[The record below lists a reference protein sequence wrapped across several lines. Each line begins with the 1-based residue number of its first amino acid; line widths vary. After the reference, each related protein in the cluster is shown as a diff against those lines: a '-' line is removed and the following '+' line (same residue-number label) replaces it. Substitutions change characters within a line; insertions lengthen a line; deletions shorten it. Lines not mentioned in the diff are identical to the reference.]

1 MMWMQD
7 VVYTNY
13 MDWQETNTFINGVAS
28 ASGNVELLF
37 NEKVDR
43 DTSLVIYDGKQID
56 LSHEHTYI
64 DIQKEGITQLVYI
77 LKDIDG
83 YALEEGEKTILLD
96 TTLPNIVVKTKDCM
110 IKDVL
115 PLIDCEKVHVQILE
129 ENVDH
134 IDVYLDDEKV
144 EFENL
149 EFDLDVSTKN
159 RIIKVLCRDIAG
171 NEIER
176 KIEILPIVFPE
187 CLLQERT
194 YVKDNKLD
202 LGFESICEIPLHLH
216 VYCDGNYL
224 YSIDLENKDF
234 ATIDFSKSGVYTF
247 VLEHKEYPHIK
258 KELQGFIVYSNILP
272 TLTLQPSA
280 KVSNED
286 VFVNLNWNVPY
297 LERGYI
303 DVELNGIKDRHYLN
317 ETIHLFAVNNR
328 DLFYKVIA
336 YAKDAFGNEV
346 WDQVIVQIDKR
357 APSTSLYVNNE
368 QILDKTIIK
377 KLPEFEYRMDD
388 HNATMKVEY
397 YLNGILMDM
406 DIEKIFNRMV
416 RDDILKV
423 VTYTTDTLNNLEKK
437 EYEFVF
443 SPDKEKEIISKSEQL
458 TNKNEVVTFERIWNV
473 NDKNELVLTKNVKK
487 FQKQSKPV
495 IHYLR
500 KKNKVQIWTEDT
512 IEYVLVNGKKINIKK
527 DVLGHDFI
535 ELSLKKHKTNIEVKV
550 KNESNRTST
559 LKKEEVRKQ
568 LKISFIQKIWM
579 FIKRILNL

>member
-1 MMWMQD
+1 MWMQD

-202 LGFESICEIPLHLH
+202 LGFESICEIPLYLH

-258 KELQGFIVYSNILP
+258 KELQGSIVYSNILP

-317 ETIHLFAVNNR
+317 ETIYLFAENNR

-388 HNATMKVEY
+388 HNAAMKVEY

>member
-1 MMWMQD
+1 MWMQD

-115 PLIDCEKVHVQILE
+115 PLIDCEKVHIQILE

-258 KELQGFIVYSNILP
+258 KELQGSIVYSNILP

-388 HNATMKVEY
+388 HNAAMKVEY

>member
-1 MMWMQD
+1 MWMQD

-83 YALEEGEKTILLD
+83 YALEEGEKTIFLD
-96 TTLPNIVVKTKDCM
+96 TTLPDIVVKTKDCM

-129 ENVDH
+129 ENVDR
-134 IDVYLDDEKV
+134 IEVYLDDEKV
-144 EFENL
+144 EFEDL

-159 RIIKVLCRDIAG
+159 RNIKVLCRDIVG

-187 CLLQERT
+187 CILQERT
-194 YVKDNKLD
+194 YAKDNKFD
-202 LGFESICEIPLHLH
+202 LGFESISEIPLHLH
-216 VYCDGNYL
+216 VYCDANYL
-224 YSIDLENKDF
+224 YSVDLENKDF

-258 KELQGFIVYSNILP
+258 KELQGSIVYSNILP

-303 DVELNGIKDRHYLN
+303 DVELNGIKNRHYLN
-317 ETIHLFAVNNR
+317 ETIHLFAVNDR
-328 DLFYKVIA
+328 DLFYKIIA

-346 WDQVIVQIDKR
+346 WDRVIVQIDKR

-397 YLNGILMDM
+397 YLNGIFMDM

-458 TNKNEVVTFERIWNV
+458 TKKNEVVTFERIWNV
-473 NDKNELVLTKNVKK
+473 NDKNELVLTKNVKN

-512 IEYVLVNGKKINIKK
+512 IEYVLVNGKKLNIKK

-550 KNESNRTST
+550 KNESNRTTT
-559 LKKEEVRKQ
+559 LKKEELRKQ

>member
-1 MMWMQD
+1 MWMQD

-129 ENVDH
+129 ENIDH

-149 EFDLDVSTKN
+149 EFNLDVSTKN

-202 LGFESICEIPLHLH
+202 LGFESICEIPLYLH

-258 KELQGFIVYSNILP
+258 KELQGSIVYSNILP

-388 HNATMKVEY
+388 HNAAMKVEY

-535 ELSLKKHKTNIEVKV
+535 ELSLKKHKMNIEVKV

>member
-129 ENVDH
+129 ENIDH

-202 LGFESICEIPLHLH
+202 LGFESICEIPLYLH

-258 KELQGFIVYSNILP
+258 KELQGSIVYSNILP

-317 ETIHLFAVNNR
+317 ETIYLFAVNNR

-388 HNATMKVEY
+388 HNAAMKVEY

>member
-1 MMWMQD
+1 MWMQD

-96 TTLPNIVVKTKDCM
+96 TILPNIVVKTKDCM

-134 IDVYLDDEKV
+134 VDVYLDDEKV

-234 ATIDFSKSGVYTF
+234 ATIDFGKSGVYTF

-258 KELQGFIVYSNILP
+258 KELQGSIVYSNILP

-357 APSTSLYVNNE
+357 APFTSLYVNNQ

-397 YLNGILMDM
+397 YLNGVFMDM

-416 RDDILKV
+416 RDDILKI

-458 TNKNEVVTFERIWNV
+458 TKKNEVVTFERIWNV
-473 NDKNELVLTKNVKK
+473 NDMNELVLTKSVKK

-512 IEYVLVNGKKINIKK
+512 IEYVLINGKKINIKK

>member
-1 MMWMQD
+1 MWMQD

-129 ENVDH
+129 ENIDH

-202 LGFESICEIPLHLH
+202 LGFESICEIPLYLH

-258 KELQGFIVYSNILP
+258 KELQGSIVYSNILP

-317 ETIHLFAVNNR
+317 ETIYLFAVNNR

-388 HNATMKVEY
+388 HNAAMKVEY

-527 DVLGHDFI
+527 GVLGHDFI

>member
-1 MMWMQD
+1 MWMQD

-258 KELQGFIVYSNILP
+258 KELQGSIVYSNILP

-317 ETIHLFAVNNR
+317 ETIHLFAENNR

-336 YAKDAFGNEV
+336 YAKDVFGNEV

-397 YLNGILMDM
+397 YLNGIFMDM

-458 TNKNEVVTFERIWNV
+458 TNKNEVLTFERIWNV

-487 FQKQSKPV
+487 IQKQSKPV

>member
-1 MMWMQD
+1 MWMQD

-129 ENVDH
+129 ENIDH

-202 LGFESICEIPLHLH
+202 LGFESICEIPLYLH

-258 KELQGFIVYSNILP
+258 KELQGSIVYSNILP

-317 ETIHLFAVNNR
+317 ETIYLFAVNNR

-388 HNATMKVEY
+388 HNAAMKVEY

>member
-1 MMWMQD
+1 MWMQD

-64 DIQKEGITQLVYI
+64 DIQKEGITQVVYI

-129 ENVDH
+129 ENIDH

-202 LGFESICEIPLHLH
+202 LGFESICEIPLYLH

-258 KELQGFIVYSNILP
+258 KELQGSIVYSNILP

-388 HNATMKVEY
+388 HNAAMKVEY

>member
-1 MMWMQD
+1 MWMQD

-202 LGFESICEIPLHLH
+202 LGFESICEIPLYLH

-258 KELQGFIVYSNILP
+258 KELQGSIVYSNILP

-303 DVELNGIKDRHYLN
+303 DVELNGIKDWHYLN

-388 HNATMKVEY
+388 HNAAMKVEY

>member
-1 MMWMQD
+1 MWMQD

-129 ENVDH
+129 ENIDH

-202 LGFESICEIPLHLH
+202 LGFESICEIPLYLH

-258 KELQGFIVYSNILP
+258 KELQGSIVYSNILP

-303 DVELNGIKDRHYLN
+303 DVELNGIKDRNYLN

-388 HNATMKVEY
+388 HNAAMKVEY

>member
-202 LGFESICEIPLHLH
+202 LGFESICEIPLYLH

-258 KELQGFIVYSNILP
+258 KELQGSIVYSNILP

-317 ETIHLFAVNNR
+317 ETIYLFAENNR

-388 HNATMKVEY
+388 HNAAMKVEY

>member
-1 MMWMQD
+1 MWMQD

-258 KELQGFIVYSNILP
+258 KELQGSIVYSNILP

-317 ETIHLFAVNNR
+317 ETIHLFVENNR

-336 YAKDAFGNEV
+336 YAKDVFGNEV

-512 IEYVLVNGKKINIKK
+512 IEYVLVNGKKMNIKK

-568 LKISFIQKIWM
+568 LKISFIQKIWK

>member
-1 MMWMQD
+1 MWMQD

-129 ENVDH
+129 ENIDH

-202 LGFESICEIPLHLH
+202 LGFESICEIPLYLH

-258 KELQGFIVYSNILP
+258 KELQGSIVYSNILP

-317 ETIHLFAVNNR
+317 ETIYLFAVNNR

-388 HNATMKVEY
+388 HNAAMKVEY

-568 LKISFIQKIWM
+568 LKI
-579 FIKRILNL
+579 

>member
-1 MMWMQD
+1 M
-7 VVYTNY
+7 
-13 MDWQETNTFINGVAS
+13 
-28 ASGNVELLF
+28 
-37 NEKVDR
+37 
-43 DTSLVIYDGKQID
+43 
-56 LSHEHTYI
+56 
-64 DIQKEGITQLVYI
+64 
-77 LKDIDG
+77 
-83 YALEEGEKTILLD
+83 
-96 TTLPNIVVKTKDCM
+96 
-110 IKDVL
+110 
-115 PLIDCEKVHVQILE
+115 
-129 ENVDH
+129 
-134 IDVYLDDEKV
+134 
-144 EFENL
+144 
-149 EFDLDVSTKN
+149 
-159 RIIKVLCRDIAG
+159 
-171 NEIER
+171 
-176 KIEILPIVFPE
+176 
-187 CLLQERT
+187 
-194 YVKDNKLD
+194 
-202 LGFESICEIPLHLH
+202 
-216 VYCDGNYL
+216 
-224 YSIDLENKDF
+224 
-234 ATIDFSKSGVYTF
+234 
-247 VLEHKEYPHIK
+247 
-258 KELQGFIVYSNILP
+258 
-272 TLTLQPSA
+272 
-280 KVSNED
+280 
-286 VFVNLNWNVPY
+286 
-297 LERGYI
+297 
-303 DVELNGIKDRHYLN
+303 
-317 ETIHLFAVNNR
+317 
-328 DLFYKVIA
+328 
-336 YAKDAFGNEV
+336 
-346 WDQVIVQIDKR
+346 QIDKR

-388 HNATMKVEY
+388 HNAAMKVEY

-458 TNKNEVVTFERIWNV
+458 TNKNEVLTFERIWNV

-512 IEYVLVNGKKINIKK
+512 IEYVLVNGKKINIKN

>member
-1 MMWMQD
+1 MWMQD

-83 YALEEGEKTILLD
+83 YAPEEGEKTILLD

-134 IDVYLDDEKV
+134 VDVYLDDEKV
-144 EFENL
+144 EFGNL

-234 ATIDFSKSGVYTF
+234 ATIDFGKSGVYTF

-258 KELQGFIVYSNILP
+258 KELQGSIVYSNILP

-397 YLNGILMDM
+397 YLNGIFMDM

-473 NDKNELVLTKNVKK
+473 NDKNELVLTKSVKK

>member
-13 MDWQETNTFINGVAS
+13 MYWQETNTFINGVAS

-134 IDVYLDDEKV
+134 VDVYLDDEKV
-144 EFENL
+144 EFGNL

-234 ATIDFSKSGVYTF
+234 ATIDFGKSGVYTF

-258 KELQGFIVYSNILP
+258 KELQGSIVYSNILP

-397 YLNGILMDM
+397 YLNGIFMDM

-473 NDKNELVLTKNVKK
+473 NDKNELVLTKSVKK

>member
-1 MMWMQD
+1 MWMQD

-134 IDVYLDDEKV
+134 VDVYLDDEKV

-258 KELQGFIVYSNILP
+258 KELQGSIVYSNILP

-357 APSTSLYVNNE
+357 APSTSLYVNNQ

-397 YLNGILMDM
+397 YLNGVFMDM

-423 VTYTTDTLNNLEKK
+423 VTFTTDTLNNLEKK

-458 TNKNEVVTFERIWNV
+458 TKKNEVVTFERIWNV

>member
-129 ENVDH
+129 ENIDH

-202 LGFESICEIPLHLH
+202 LGFESICEIPLYLH

-258 KELQGFIVYSNILP
+258 KELQGSIVYSNILP

-317 ETIHLFAVNNR
+317 ETIYLFAVNNR

-388 HNATMKVEY
+388 HNAAMKVEY

-458 TNKNEVVTFERIWNV
+458 TNKNEVVTFERICNV

>member
-202 LGFESICEIPLHLH
+202 LGFESICEIPLYLH

-258 KELQGFIVYSNILP
+258 KELQGSIVYSNILP

-388 HNATMKVEY
+388 HNAAMKVEY

>member
-1 MMWMQD
+1 MWMQD

-129 ENVDH
+129 ENIDH
-134 IDVYLDDEKV
+134 IDAYLDDEKV

-202 LGFESICEIPLHLH
+202 LGFESICEIPLYLH

-258 KELQGFIVYSNILP
+258 KELQGSIVYSNILP

-388 HNATMKVEY
+388 HNAAMKVEY

>member
-1 MMWMQD
+1 MWMQD

-134 IDVYLDDEKV
+134 VDVYLDDEKV
-144 EFENL
+144 EFGNL

-176 KIEILPIVFPE
+176 KIEILPILFPE

-258 KELQGFIVYSNILP
+258 KELQGSIVYSNILP

>member
-1 MMWMQD
+1 MWMQD

-129 ENVDH
+129 ENIDH

-202 LGFESICEIPLHLH
+202 LGFESICEIPLYLH

-258 KELQGFIVYSNILP
+258 KELQGSIVYSNILP

-297 LERGYI
+297 LESGYI

-388 HNATMKVEY
+388 HNAAMKVEY

>member
-28 ASGNVELLF
+28 ASRNVELLF

-258 KELQGFIVYSNILP
+258 KELQGSIVYSNILP

-346 WDQVIVQIDKR
+346 WDQGIVQIDKR
-357 APSTSLYVNNE
+357 APSTSLYVNNQ

-397 YLNGILMDM
+397 YLNGIFMDM

-423 VTYTTDTLNNLEKK
+423 VTFTTDTLNNLEKK

-458 TNKNEVVTFERIWNV
+458 TKKNEVVTFERIWNV
-473 NDKNELVLTKNVKK
+473 NDKNELVLTKSVKK

-512 IEYVLVNGKKINIKK
+512 IEYVLFNGKKINIKK

-568 LKISFIQKIWM
+568 LKISFVQKIWM

>member
-1 MMWMQD
+1 MWMQD

-202 LGFESICEIPLHLH
+202 LGFESICEIPLYLH

-258 KELQGFIVYSNILP
+258 KELQGSIVYSNILP

-328 DLFYKVIA
+328 DLFYKVMA

-397 YLNGILMDM
+397 YLNGIFIDM

-423 VTYTTDTLNNLEKK
+423 VTYTTDILNNLEKK

-443 SPDKEKEIISKSEQL
+443 SPDKEKEIVSKSEQL
-458 TNKNEVVTFERIWNV
+458 TKKNEVVTFERIWNV
-473 NDKNELVLTKNVKK
+473 NDKNELVLTKSVKK

>member
-1 MMWMQD
+1 MWMQD

-129 ENVDH
+129 ENIDH

-202 LGFESICEIPLHLH
+202 LGFESICEIPLYLH

-258 KELQGFIVYSNILP
+258 KELQGSIVYSNILP

-388 HNATMKVEY
+388 HNAAMKVEY

-443 SPDKEKEIISKSEQL
+443 SRDKEKEIISKSEQL

>member
-64 DIQKEGITQLVYI
+64 DIQKEGITQFVYI

-134 IDVYLDDEKV
+134 VDVYLDDEKV
-144 EFENL
+144 EFGNL

-234 ATIDFSKSGVYTF
+234 ATIDFGKSGVYTF

-258 KELQGFIVYSNILP
+258 KELQGSIVYSNILP

-397 YLNGILMDM
+397 YLNGIFMDM

-473 NDKNELVLTKNVKK
+473 NDKNELVLTKSVKK

>member
-1 MMWMQD
+1 MWMQD

-129 ENVDH
+129 ENIDH

-149 EFDLDVSTKN
+149 EFNLDVSTKN

-202 LGFESICEIPLHLH
+202 LGFESICEIPLYLH

-258 KELQGFIVYSNILP
+258 KELQGSIVYSNILP

-388 HNATMKVEY
+388 HNAAMKVEY

>member
-1 MMWMQD
+1 MWMQD

-96 TTLPNIVVKTKDCM
+96 TTLPNIVVKTKDCI

-129 ENVDH
+129 ENIDH

-202 LGFESICEIPLHLH
+202 LGFESICEIPLYLH

-258 KELQGFIVYSNILP
+258 KELQGSIVYSNILP

-388 HNATMKVEY
+388 HNAAMKVEY

-423 VTYTTDTLNNLEKK
+423 VTYTTDTINYLEKK

-512 IEYVLVNGKKINIKK
+512 IEYVLFNGKKINIKK

>member
-1 MMWMQD
+1 MWMQD

-258 KELQGFIVYSNILP
+258 KELQGSIVYSNILP

-346 WDQVIVQIDKR
+346 WDQGIVQIDKR
-357 APSTSLYVNNE
+357 APSTSLYVNNQ

-397 YLNGILMDM
+397 YLNGIFMDM

-423 VTYTTDTLNNLEKK
+423 VTFTTDTLNNLEKK

-458 TNKNEVVTFERIWNV
+458 TKKNEVVTFERIWNV
-473 NDKNELVLTKNVKK
+473 NDKNELVLTKSVKK

-568 LKISFIQKIWM
+568 LKISFVQKIWM

>member
-83 YALEEGEKTILLD
+83 YALEEREKTILLD

-134 IDVYLDDEKV
+134 VDVYLDDEKV

-258 KELQGFIVYSNILP
+258 KELQGSIVYSNILP

-357 APSTSLYVNNE
+357 APSTSLYVNNQ

-397 YLNGILMDM
+397 YLNGVFMDM

-423 VTYTTDTLNNLEKK
+423 VTFTTDTLNNLEKK

-458 TNKNEVVTFERIWNV
+458 TKKNEVVTFERIWNV

>member
-1 MMWMQD
+1 MWMQD

-129 ENVDH
+129 ENIDH

-202 LGFESICEIPLHLH
+202 LGFESICEIPLYLH

-258 KELQGFIVYSNILP
+258 KELQGSIVYSNILP

-303 DVELNGIKDRHYLN
+303 DVELNGIKDWHYLN

-527 DVLGHDFI
+527 DVSGHDFI

>member
-1 MMWMQD
+1 MWMQD

-129 ENVDH
+129 ENIDH

-202 LGFESICEIPLHLH
+202 LGFESICEIPLYLH

-258 KELQGFIVYSNILP
+258 KELQGSIVYSNILP

-388 HNATMKVEY
+388 HNAAMKVEY

-406 DIEKIFNRMV
+406 DIEKIFNRMI

-550 KNESNRTST
+550 KNESNRTSI

>member
-1 MMWMQD
+1 MWMQD

-96 TTLPNIVVKTKDCM
+96 TTLPNIVVKTKDCI

-129 ENVDH
+129 ENIDH

-202 LGFESICEIPLHLH
+202 LGFESICEIPLYLH

-258 KELQGFIVYSNILP
+258 KELQGSIVYSNILP

-388 HNATMKVEY
+388 HNAAMKVEY

>member
-1 MMWMQD
+1 MWMQD

-83 YALEEGEKTILLD
+83 YALEEREKTILLD

-134 IDVYLDDEKV
+134 VDVYLDDEKV

-258 KELQGFIVYSNILP
+258 KELQGSIVYSNILP

-357 APSTSLYVNNE
+357 APSTSLYVNNQ

-397 YLNGILMDM
+397 YLNGVFMDM

-423 VTYTTDTLNNLEKK
+423 VTFTTDTLNNLEKK

-458 TNKNEVVTFERIWNV
+458 TKKNEVVTFERIWNV

>member
-258 KELQGFIVYSNILP
+258 KELQGSIVYSNILP

-346 WDQVIVQIDKR
+346 WDQGIVQIDKR
-357 APSTSLYVNNE
+357 APSTSLYVNNQ

-397 YLNGILMDM
+397 YLNGIFMDM

-423 VTYTTDTLNNLEKK
+423 VTFTTDTLNNLEKK

-458 TNKNEVVTFERIWNV
+458 TKKNEVVTFERIWNV
-473 NDKNELVLTKNVKK
+473 NDKNELVLTKSVKK

-568 LKISFIQKIWM
+568 LKISFVQKIWM

>member
-1 MMWMQD
+1 MWMQD

-129 ENVDH
+129 ENIDH

-202 LGFESICEIPLHLH
+202 LGFESICEIPLYLH

-258 KELQGFIVYSNILP
+258 KELQGSIVYSNILP

-388 HNATMKVEY
+388 HNAAMKVEY

-512 IEYVLVNGKKINIKK
+512 IKYVLVNGKKINIKK